1 METDSTLVQMI
12 VLSDRRQPSP
22 NNVVT
27 KSDLVLLNV
36 GVGKD
41 VYASGRSEVLRDL
54 LDAALCK
61 VIMAGVSTVALST
74 DASSV
79 SEGLSCSGSTA
90 GGDMDVRTRV
100 GAALPDIVHLLECFG
115 GLLG

>member
-1 METDSTLVQMI
+1 METDSTLVQMS
-12 VLSDRRQPSP
+12 VLSDRRHPSP

-27 KSDLVLLNV
+27 KPDLVLLNA

-54 LDAALCK
+54 LDAALCS
-61 VIMAGVSTVALST
+61 VIIAGVSTVALSEG
-74 DASSV
+74 ASSF
-79 SEGLSCSGSTA
+79 SGCLSCSGSTA
-90 GGDMDVRTRV
+90 DGDMDVRTRV
-100 GAALPDIVHLLECFG
+100 GAALPDIVHLLGCSG